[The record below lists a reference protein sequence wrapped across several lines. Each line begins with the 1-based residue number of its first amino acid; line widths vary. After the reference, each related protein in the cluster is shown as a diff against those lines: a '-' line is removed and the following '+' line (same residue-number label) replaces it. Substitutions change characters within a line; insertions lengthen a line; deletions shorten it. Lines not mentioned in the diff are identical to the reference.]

1 MTTTSY
7 PMFACRSPNAGLAL
21 SPGFHIFFRTWAK
34 KINCPGCR
42 RADGDVNI
50 WTVPL
55 LNRLG
60 IPLTPLFQVGTGKAV
75 ALRPPETGVEAR
87 GPSNSPPT
95 VPGLRLTALLFFS
108 SGSGVFRYARK
119 RRDES
124 RLCPCIDGVRSYN
137 FLMAALNRMAAATGR
152 STALQAGQDFPY
164 PRLPKWRR
172 LNEPRKRS
180 HGLCR
185 RRR

>member
-1 MTTTSY
+1 MPFSKRR
-7 PMFACRSPNAGLAL
+7 PCARPRL
-21 SPGFHIFFRTWAK
+21 SRFLRTRAK
-34 KINCPGCR
+34 KTHCPGCR
-42 RADGDVNI
+42 QADSDVNI

-55 LNRLG
+55 LNRLR
-60 IPLTPLFQVGTGKAV
+60 IPPIPVFQVGIEKGV
-75 ALRPPETGVEAR
+75 ALRPPETGIEAR
-87 GPSNSPPT
+87 GPSNSSPT
-95 VPGLRLTALLFFS
+95 VPGLRVTALLFFS

-137 FLMAALNRMAAATGR
+137 FLTAALDRIATASGR
-152 STALQAGQDFPY
+152 STTLQAGQAFTF

-172 LNEPRKRS
+172 VNEPRKRP